1 MRYYEPEDDRFVNQ
15 APIGLMGGNSLYAF
29 APKMQE
35 WIDLLGLSNAPGACN
50 NSCDNDSLDWT
61 SHGGKY
67 IPPKNSSWSKIRKA
81 TKNGESAKY
90 KPEIHIESIERT
102 AWTKGTPV
110 LSFGK
115 NVYYKVYDAG
125 KIIGASE
132 GIDTS
137 YIRVECSQGVIH
149 GHPIT
154 KKEYLKRLGAI

>member
-1 MRYYEPEDDRFVNQ
+1 MDFPWRKTC
-15 APIGLMGGNSLYAF
+15 S
-29 APKMQE
+29 
-35 WIDLLGLSNAPGACN
+35 
-50 NSCDNDSLDWT
+50 
-61 SHGGKY
+61 
-67 IPPKNSSWSKIRKA
+67 PKNSSWSKIRKA
-81 TKNGESAKY
+81 IKNGESVKY

-115 NVYYKVYDAG
+115 NVHYKVYDAG

-132 GIDTS
+132 GIDTP